1 MIAELIFLVVAVAL
15 ALPGLVVSAFDLG
28 SDTRPATRPASRAAV
43 RHALRR

>member
-15 ALPGLVVSAFDLG
+15 ALPGLVVPVFELG
-28 SDTRPATRPASRAAV
+28 SYTRPTNGVAA

>member
-28 SDTRPATRPASRAAV
+28 SDTRPASRAAV

>member
-15 ALPGLVVSAFDLG
+15 ALPGLVVPVFELG
-28 SDTRPATRPASRAAV
+28 SDTRPTNRVAV